1 MKKFLLLILFTFFFQ
16 TLLWADETIRT
27 WTTNDGK
34 KLSAIWDI
42 EKYVGK
48 DGDKEFIYFRS
59 GGESYRTKFEDLVK
73 SDRDYISGKHH
84 TAKGFE
90 KNPEEQLENESGK
103 DSDESKG
110 YALLIGVN
118 EYKKPFQ
125 SLQFCESDMKYL
137 AETFERIGFQKDKI
151 VLLAGTGNSINSPT
165 KEHIMKQVEGIC
177 RKAEPDDL
185 LIIAFSGHG
194 VTIGGVEYICPNDAD
209 LNDTQTLIRS
219 DKIFD
224 ELTKSRAL
232 RKLMIVDACRN
243 ELTIPGKKGLE
254 EYEKFQGEVQDRHDF
269 VLLASCD
276 STQFSWESDDLK
288 HGVFTHFLVKGL
300 QGEAKDKEGGNVMLF
315 GLVDYASQKSTDFVW
330 QKMKQEQF
338 PTVNGVTRNFVLAKL
353 DSGKSSSQS
362 SEYKP
367 EHEPGERPEHEP
379 GERMVKTVDGI
390 EYAFRWCPKGSF
402 TMGSNPSE
410 WEQVERKSIYEFD
423 EDQHQVKLT
432 GFWMLETEVTQTMWK
447 HIMGNEPSYF
457 KGPQNSQNSQNPV
470 EQVSWSKCEEFC
482 QKLSAKVG
490 GIVSLPT
497 EAQWEYACRAGSK
510 KAYAGNLAAM
520 AWYGE
525 DKYYGSTHQVGL
537 KQPNAWGLYDMHGN
551 VWEWCRDWYAGYRT
565 APQSNPNG
573 PNNGEYRV
581 NRGGSW
587 ASEPGACRSASRDSN
602 IPEDESPS
610 IGFRPVLILNE
621 K

>member
-1 MKKFLLLILFTFFFQ
+1 MTMKKFLLLILFTFFFQ

-73 SDRDYISGKHH
+73 SDRDYISWKLH

-90 KNPEEQLENESGK
+90 KIPEVQLENESGK

-118 EYKKPFQ
+118 KYKNKERLPP
-125 SLQFCESDMKYL
+125 LKFCEGDMKYL
-137 AETFERIGFQKDKI
+137 AETFERIGFQKDKV
-151 VLLAGTGNSINSPT
+151 VLLAGTGNVFNSPT
-165 KEHIMKQVEGIC
+165 KERIMKQVEGIC

-194 VTIGGVEYICPNDAD
+194 VTIDGVGYICPNDAD
-209 LNDTQTLIRS
+209 LNDTRTLIPS
-219 DKIFD
+219 DEIFTK
-224 ELTKSRAL
+224 LTNSRAS

-254 EYEKFQGEVQDRHDF
+254 EYETFQGEAQNINGHNF
-269 VLLASCD
+269 VLLSSCD
-276 STQFSWESDDLK
+276 RNQVSWESDDLK

-300 QGEAKDKEGGNVMLF
+300 QGEAKDKEGGNVTIL
-315 GLVDYASQKSTDFVW
+315 GLAHYASQKTKDFVEK
-330 QKMKQEQF
+330 KMGGWEQI
-338 PTVNGVTRNFVLAKL
+338 PTLKCNMEDFVLAKL
-353 DSGKSSSQS
+353 DSGM
-362 SEYKP
+362 P
-367 EHEPGERPEHEP
+367 EP

-402 TMGSNPSE
+402 TMGSKYYSE
-410 WEQVERKSIYEFD
+410 WKQVERKSIYEFD

-432 GFWMLETEVTQTMWK
+432 EGFWMLETEVTQTMWK
-447 HIMGNEPSYF
+447 HIMGNEPSHF
-457 KGPQNSQNSQNPV
+457 KGPQNPV

-497 EAQWEYACRAGSK
+497 EAQWEYACRAGSE

-525 DKYYGSTHQVGL
+525 DKYHGSTHQVGL

-565 APQSNPNG
+565 TNQPNPNG
-573 PNNGEYRV
+573 PNNGKYRV